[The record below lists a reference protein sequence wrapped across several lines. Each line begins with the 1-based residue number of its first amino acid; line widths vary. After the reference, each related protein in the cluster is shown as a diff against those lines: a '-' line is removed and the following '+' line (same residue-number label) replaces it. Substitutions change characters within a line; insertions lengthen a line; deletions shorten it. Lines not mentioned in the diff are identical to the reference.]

1 MNRNFDV
8 VVIGAGAA
16 GLMCAIEAG
25 KRNKK
30 ILIIEHSSKIAEKIR
45 ISGGGRCNFTNIYSN
60 SENFLSNNKH
70 FCKSAFSKYTQND
83 FIDLLKKHKIKFHEK
98 KLGQL
103 FCDNSAKDI
112 IEMLITEC
120 KIRKVEISLNTEIKS
135 ILREENLYI
144 LETEKKGKFVC
155 SSLVVATGGLSIPKI
170 GASDFGYKIANQ
182 FNLKVTNL
190 YPALV
195 PLTFKDDILFHTC
208 KAVIPEMKKNNWGR
222 IVNLGGLSAH
232 ISAIGRA
239 HVITSKS
246 AVVGFS
252 RALAMEY
259 AEVGITVNTV
269 VPGLIDTVRGAS
281 AGRSLVHPSHSNPPI
296 GRKGYPVE
304 VATMISNLCGP
315 NSDFIT
321 GQTIHVNGGSYFP

>member
-1 MNRNFDV
+1 MEKNKAKV
-8 VVIGAGAA
+8 AIVTGAA
-16 GLMCAIEAG
+16 KNIGRATCESLSKLGFNVLVHANSDKDGALETLNIVKKNGVNADIMIGDLTTEETSKQLVIEA
-25 KRNKK
+25 
-30 ILIIEHSSKIAEKIR
+30 S
-45 ISGGGRCNFTNIYSN
+45 
-60 SENFLSNNKH
+60 
-70 FCKSAFSKYTQND
+70 
-83 FIDLLKKHKIKFHEK
+83 
-98 KLGQL
+98 KLGEVSVLVNNASQRE
-103 FCDNSAKDI
+103 FNKFDD
-112 IEMLITEC
+112 MTFDQW
-120 KIRKVEISLNTEIKS
+120 RFVMS
-135 ILREENLYI
+135 INI
-144 LETEKKGKFVC
+144 DT
-155 SSLVVATGGLSIPKI
+155 
-170 GASDFGYKIANQ
+170 
-182 FNLKVTNL
+182 
-190 YPALV
+190 
-195 PLTFKDDILFHTC
+195 LFHTC

-246 AVVGFS
+246 AVIGFT

-259 AEVGITVNTV
+259 AESGITINSV

-281 AGRSLVHPSHSNPPI
+281 AGRGLVHPSHSNPPI

>member
-1 MNRNFDV
+1 MNNEMPRV
-8 VVIGAGAA
+8 AIVTGAA
-16 GLMCAIEAG
+16 KNI
-25 KRNKK
+25 
-30 ILIIEHSSKIAEKIR
+30 
-45 ISGGGRCNFTNIYSN
+45 GRVTCES
-60 SENFLSNNKH
+60 LS
-70 FCKSAFSKYTQND
+70 
-83 FIDLLKKHKIKFHEK
+83 
-98 KLGQL
+98 KLGYNIL
-103 FCDNSAKDI
+103 VHANTDKDGAEETVNLVKKNDVKSTRI
-112 IEMLITEC
+112 IGDLTKPETSQELIKEASKLGT
-120 KIRKVEISLNTEIKS
+120 IS
-135 ILREENLYI
+135 
-144 LETEKKGKFVC
+144 
-155 SSLVVATGGLSIPKI
+155 
-170 GASDFGYKIANQ
+170 
-182 FNLKVTNL
+182 
-190 YPALV
+190 ALV
-195 PLTFKDDILFHTC
+195 NNASQREFNKFDDMTFDEWRFVMSIHLDSLFHTC
-208 KAVIPEMKKNNWGR
+208 KAVIPEMKKNKWGR

-246 AVVGFS
+246 AVVGFT

-259 AEVGITVNTV
+259 AETGITVNTV

>member
-1 MNRNFDV
+1 MEKNKDKV
-8 VVIGAGAA
+8 AIVTGAA
-16 GLMCAIEAG
+16 KNI
-25 KRNKK
+25 
-30 ILIIEHSSKIAEKIR
+30 
-45 ISGGGRCNFTNIYSN
+45 GRATCES
-60 SENFLSNNKH
+60 LS
-70 FCKSAFSKYTQND
+70 
-83 FIDLLKKHKIKFHEK
+83 
-98 KLGQL
+98 KLGFNVL
-103 FCDNSAKDI
+103 VHANSDKDGA
-112 IEMLITEC
+112 
-120 KIRKVEISLNTEIKS
+120 
-135 ILREENLYI
+135 
-144 LETEKKGKFVC
+144 LETLNIVKKNGVNADIMIGDLTIEETSKQLVSEASKLGEVSVLVNNASQREFNKFDDMTFDQWRFVM
-155 SSLVVATGGLSIPKI
+155 SINI
-170 GASDFGYKIANQ
+170 D
-182 FNLKVTNL
+182 T
-190 YPALV
+190 
-195 PLTFKDDILFHTC
+195 LFHTC

-246 AVVGFS
+246 AVIGFS

-259 AEVGITVNTV
+259 AESGITINSV

-281 AGRSLVHPSHSNPPI
+281 AGRGLVHPSHSNPPI

>member
-1 MNRNFDV
+1 MEKNKDKV
-8 VVIGAGAA
+8 AIVTGAA
-16 GLMCAIEAG
+16 KNI
-25 KRNKK
+25 
-30 ILIIEHSSKIAEKIR
+30 
-45 ISGGGRCNFTNIYSN
+45 GRATCES
-60 SENFLSNNKH
+60 LS
-70 FCKSAFSKYTQND
+70 
-83 FIDLLKKHKIKFHEK
+83 
-98 KLGQL
+98 KLGFNVL
-103 FCDNSAKDI
+103 VHANSDKDGALETLNI
-112 IEMLITEC
+112 VKKNGVNADIMIGDLTIEETSKELVSEASNLGE
-120 KIRKVEISLNTEIKS
+120 VS
-135 ILREENLYI
+135 ILVNNASQREFN
-144 LETEKKGKFVC
+144 KFDDMTFDQWRFVM
-155 SSLVVATGGLSIPKI
+155 SINI
-170 GASDFGYKIANQ
+170 D
-182 FNLKVTNL
+182 T
-190 YPALV
+190 
-195 PLTFKDDILFHTC
+195 LFHTC

-246 AVVGFS
+246 AVIGFS

-259 AEVGITVNTV
+259 AESGITINSV

-281 AGRSLVHPSHSNPPI
+281 AGRGLVHPSHSNPPI

>member
-1 MNRNFDV
+1 MEKNKDKV
-8 VVIGAGAA
+8 AIVTGAA
-16 GLMCAIEAG
+16 KNI
-25 KRNKK
+25 
-30 ILIIEHSSKIAEKIR
+30 
-45 ISGGGRCNFTNIYSN
+45 GRATCES
-60 SENFLSNNKH
+60 LS
-70 FCKSAFSKYTQND
+70 
-83 FIDLLKKHKIKFHEK
+83 
-98 KLGQL
+98 KLGFNVL
-103 FCDNSAKDI
+103 VHANSDKDGAFETLNI
-112 IEMLITEC
+112 VKKNGVNADIMIGDLTIEEASKELVSEASNLGE
-120 KIRKVEISLNTEIKS
+120 VS
-135 ILREENLYI
+135 ILVNNASQREFN
-144 LETEKKGKFVC
+144 KFDDMTFDQWRFVM
-155 SSLVVATGGLSIPKI
+155 SINI
-170 GASDFGYKIANQ
+170 D
-182 FNLKVTNL
+182 T
-190 YPALV
+190 
-195 PLTFKDDILFHTC
+195 LFHTC

-246 AVVGFS
+246 AVIGFS

-259 AEVGITVNTV
+259 AESGITINTV

>member
-1 MNRNFDV
+1 MEKNKDKV
-8 VVIGAGAA
+8 AIVTGAA
-16 GLMCAIEAG
+16 KNI
-25 KRNKK
+25 
-30 ILIIEHSSKIAEKIR
+30 
-45 ISGGGRCNFTNIYSN
+45 GRATCES
-60 SENFLSNNKH
+60 LS
-70 FCKSAFSKYTQND
+70 
-83 FIDLLKKHKIKFHEK
+83 
-98 KLGQL
+98 KLGFNVL
-103 FCDNSAKDI
+103 VHANSDKDGA
-112 IEMLITEC
+112 
-120 KIRKVEISLNTEIKS
+120 
-135 ILREENLYI
+135 
-144 LETEKKGKFVC
+144 LETLNIVKKNGVNADIMIGDLTIEETSKQLVNEASKLGEVSVLVNNASQREFNKFDDMTFDQWRFVM
-155 SSLVVATGGLSIPKI
+155 SINI
-170 GASDFGYKIANQ
+170 D
-182 FNLKVTNL
+182 T
-190 YPALV
+190 
-195 PLTFKDDILFHTC
+195 LFHTC

-246 AVVGFS
+246 AVIGFT

-259 AEVGITVNTV
+259 AESGITINTV

>member
-1 MNRNFDV
+1 MIKNKNKV
-8 VVIGAGAA
+8 AIVTGAA
-16 GLMCAIEAG
+16 KNI
-25 KRNKK
+25 
-30 ILIIEHSSKIAEKIR
+30 
-45 ISGGGRCNFTNIYSN
+45 GRATCES
-60 SENFLSNNKH
+60 LS
-70 FCKSAFSKYTQND
+70 
-83 FIDLLKKHKIKFHEK
+83 
-98 KLGQL
+98 KLGFNVL
-103 FCDNSAKDI
+103 VHANSDKDGA
-112 IEMLITEC
+112 
-120 KIRKVEISLNTEIKS
+120 
-135 ILREENLYI
+135 
-144 LETEKKGKFVC
+144 LETLNIVKKNSVNADIMIGDLTIEETSKQLVSEASKLGEVSVLVNNASQREFNKFDDMTFDQWRFVM
-155 SSLVVATGGLSIPKI
+155 SINI
-170 GASDFGYKIANQ
+170 D
-182 FNLKVTNL
+182 T
-190 YPALV
+190 
-195 PLTFKDDILFHTC
+195 LFHTC

-246 AVVGFS
+246 AVIGFT

-259 AEVGITVNTV
+259 AESGITINTV